1 MYGSLAGSDVKQN
14 SHVVVPA
21 TARPVS
27 FFDFRYLDAGLLYML
42 GSTRKGQGSTGHG
55 RCKLLKLG

>member
-1 MYGSLAGSDVKQN
+1 MYGSLTGSDVKQN

-27 FFDFRYLDAGLLYML
+27 FFDVRYLDAGLLYML